1 MKYMSLSIVAIILAS
16 TILQP
21 VTFAAYGWWWSSV
34 STSNKFLSRDVC
46 PAGDSSSSYY
56 DGTCSSPS
64 LEPENQ
70 IVFSTQE
77 YRPAKEQVTGILSP
91 EDELDTWIVERKIA
105 LEKAL
110 DKNEQKVLN
119 MPIRY
124 RMVQKE
130 VDTIMS
136 RWGDLD
142 ETVRHIKSVK
152 LINKI
157 DLIITSKKLSPK
169 LLTIIKYIQDKAVLM
184 TSFTASST

>member
-1 MKYMSLSIVAIILAS
+1 M
-16 TILQP
+16 
-21 VTFAAYGWWWSSV
+21 
-34 STSNKFLSRDVC
+34 
-46 PAGDSSSSYY
+46 
-56 DGTCSSPS
+56 
-64 LEPENQ
+64 
-70 IVFSTQE
+70 
-77 YRPAKEQVTGILSP
+77 TGILSP